1 MQRST
6 IVVIEVMVK
15 DVKIFEN
22 IFIGLK
28 KDLFGCFRIKKIC
41 DNDNETGLKRGRRN
55 RNVNL

>member
-28 KDLFGCFRIKKIC
+28 KDLFGCFRIKENMAMTMKHI
-41 DNDNETGLKRGRRN
+41 
-55 RNVNL
+55 